1 MLHQFNPFVI
11 RFKQLSIL
19 PNISEC
25 SLILKERPRNHH
37 QYNLPTAEQV
47 AAIIVGCDADSMDYG
62 RDINVIRCD
71 GNLKKVQETKGYYDP
86 LQYPVLFPFGTHGW
100 DINTTNCNGRRVSC
114 RAYYSYMLQVNL
126 D

>member
-25 SLILKERPRNHH
+25 SLILKERPSNHH
-37 QYNLPTAEQV
+37 QYNLPTVEQV
-47 AAIIVGCDADSMDYG
+47 ATIIVGCDADSMDYG
-62 RDINVIRCD
+62 RDINVISCD

-86 LQYPVLFPFGTHGW
+86 LQYPVLFPE
-100 DINTTNCNGRRVSC
+100 S
-114 RAYYSYMLQVNL
+114 
-126 D
+126 